1 MVNFTKMHGLGNDF
15 ILINLFTEEAFD
27 YQKVARK
34 WCHRQLGIGG
44 DGVVLICP
52 PRKAENDLRMI
63 IYNSDGSEA
72 DMCGNALRC
81 FAKYVYEKNLVHKAE
96 FRVET
101 KAGVMIPQVQL
112 DDTNV
117 SAVRVNMGKP
127 LFSPPDIPIQ
137 LSGKEVINQKIEV
150 GGAIYHINALFLG
163 NPHCVIYTDDLTE
176 FPVDD
181 LGPAIENDPL
191 FPKKV
196 NVEFVKVLNRNTIK
210 VRVWERGAGLTLACG
225 TGACAAV
232 VASVKNNLTDTS
244 VEVQQPGGNLYIEL
258 ITDLVYMTGPAE
270 YVYTGRIES

>member
-15 ILINLFTEEAFD
+15 ILINLFTEETLD
-27 YQKVARK
+27 YQKFARK

-44 DGVVLICP
+44 DGLVLISP

-81 FAKYVYEKNLVHKAE
+81 FAKYAYEKKLLHKAE

-101 KAGVMIPQVQL
+101 KAGVMIPKVQL
-112 DDTNV
+112 DGTKV
-117 SAVRVNMGKP
+117 SAVRINMGKP

-150 GGAIYHINALFLG
+150 GGAIHHINALFLG
-163 NPHCVIYTDDLTE
+163 NPHCVIYTEDLTE

-191 FPKKV
+191 FPNKA